1 MDRIIEEIKQERQR
15 QDGKWGVQNH
25 APVFWAVI
33 LGEEYGEVCKAIQ
46 DHTNYRE
53 ELIQVAAVALAAIEC
68 LDRTER

>member
-33 LGEEYGEVCKAIQ
+33 LGEEYGEVCTVGAVKAQ
-46 DHTNYRE
+46 AE
-53 ELIQVAAVALAAIEC
+53 
-68 LDRTER
+68 TEA